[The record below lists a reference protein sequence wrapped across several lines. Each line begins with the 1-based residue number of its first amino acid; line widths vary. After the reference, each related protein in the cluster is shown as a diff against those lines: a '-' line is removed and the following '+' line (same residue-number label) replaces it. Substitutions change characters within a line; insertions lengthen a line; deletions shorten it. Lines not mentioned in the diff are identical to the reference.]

1 MKIILKQTYNKLG
14 NPGEVISVKDG
25 FARNYLI
32 PKGIA
37 EIATKRN
44 VERLEL
50 ELEKIAEKEA
60 KTRSNL
66 ETLVGK
72 LNKLTLK
79 FELKAGDEGKLFG
92 SVTAQMIA
100 DAIAEKGYEIDR
112 KEIQISEAIKSEGS
126 HFVEVR
132 LNKGFTGKVK
142 VKVKGS

>member
-1 MKIILKQTYNKLG
+1 MSAIIDDKKKKKKDKKKKKKKKDLLAKLAAKAEKL
-14 NPGEVISVKDG
+14 NIEEQEEVD
-25 FARNYLI
+25 
-32 PKGIA
+32 A
-37 EIATKRN
+37 E
-44 VERLEL
+44 V
-50 ELEKIAEKEA
+50 AEKEA